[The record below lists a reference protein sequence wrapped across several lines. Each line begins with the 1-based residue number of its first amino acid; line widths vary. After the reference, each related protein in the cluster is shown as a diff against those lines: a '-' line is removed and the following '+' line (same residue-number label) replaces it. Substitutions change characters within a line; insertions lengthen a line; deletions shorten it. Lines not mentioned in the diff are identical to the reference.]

1 MIKKKILVTG
11 CAGFIGSQFSRSC
24 LKKYTVIGIDNL
36 DSYYSVSLKR
46 RRVKEL
52 LKYKNFKFF
61 KIDIRNYKNFSK
73 LINKY
78 NFNYIFHFAAQAVLD
93 IQK

>member
-1 MIKKKILVTG
+1 MCWIYWG
-11 CAGFIGSQFSRSC
+11 QFSKSC

-46 RRVKEL
+46 RRVKDL

-61 KIDIRNYKNFSK
+61 KIDIK
-73 LINKY
+73 
-78 NFNYIFHFAAQAVLD
+78 
-93 IQK
+93 

>member
-11 CAGFIGSQFSRSC
+11 CAGFIGSQFSKSC

-52 LKYKNFKFF
+52 LKYKNFRRK
-61 KIDIRNYKNFSK
+61 K
-73 LINKY
+73 
-78 NFNYIFHFAAQAVLD
+78 
-93 IQK
+93 